1 MTPAP
6 KQESARLQTVR
17 RYLQCLH
24 AGDTEG
30 LVASFAP
37 HGLVVSPLLGTVA
50 ARPFFTRLAR
60 STTHSV
66 ITPLDL
72 FESAERVAAYF
83 RYDWTLSDGTAVSF
97 TCVDVFEFDD
107 EACITRL
114 NIVYDTHPIR
124 EQVGDEFA

>member
-1 MTPAP
+1 MTPAL
-6 KQESARLQTVR
+6 KQESSRLQTVR

-30 LVASFAP
+30 LVASFAR
-37 HGLVVSPLLGTVA
+37 HGLVVSPLLGTMA
-50 ARPFFTRLAR
+50 ARPFFTRLAQ
-60 STTHSV
+60 STTRSV

-83 RYDWTLSDGTAVSF
+83 RYDWTLSDGTVVSF

-107 EACITRL
+107 DARITLL
-114 NIVYDTHPIR
+114 NIVYDAQPIR
-124 EQVGDEFA
+124 GLVGDEFA